1 MSSRLVSMAI
11 LMMLFVII
19 GGCDSSED
27 DATEAVREAYDI
39 YEATVVAG
47 DAAGWISIW
56 TEEPVA
62 LWPNEPMV
70 AGRAE
75 MEAAQEAWFGMFD
88 YSTFDIEVLE
98 VVTVG
103 EWAYASGNFT
113 ADMVLIEN
121 GDEFTDDG
129 KFLSIFQK
137 QSDGSWKMHRDVSN
151 SNVPPPE

>member
-1 MSSRLVSMAI
+1 MAI